1 MAGLVTRIG
10 QWIDSKWEASVK
22 TSELKALEE
31 KFVALDKETFTYLEL
46 AYKAEIAKLKEEIG
60 AVTAKDVADMKTRLE
75 KLEMYTGFTRKPDPL
90 GNAQVK
96 SAFQL

>member
-1 MAGLVTRIG
+1 MAGLVTRVG
-10 QWIDSKWEASVK
+10 QWLDSKWEASA
-22 TSELKALEE
+22 TATELKALEAKATSGLVACERDIKALVVDVE
-31 KFVALDKETFTYLEL
+31 KIKE
-46 AYKAEIAKLKEEIG
+46 AVG
-60 AVTAKDVADMKTRLE
+60 AVTAKDIADMKTRLE